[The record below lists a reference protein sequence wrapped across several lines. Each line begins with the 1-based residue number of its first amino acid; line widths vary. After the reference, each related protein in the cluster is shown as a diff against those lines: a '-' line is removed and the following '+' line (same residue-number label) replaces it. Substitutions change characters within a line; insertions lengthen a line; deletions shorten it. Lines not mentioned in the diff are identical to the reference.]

1 MMRCLPS
8 LSPFLP
14 VYEIALSA
22 PTLGVTADLAAVL
35 GAQLARGDV
44 VLLSGP
50 VGAGKTAFAR
60 ALIQSLLAREGLME
74 EVPSPSFTLVQVY
87 ETQDFD
93 IWHVDLY
100 RLTAGAD
107 LRELGLED
115 AFEDALCLIEWPE
128 RLGDLVPHDALLV
141 EIAPQPNEQRRIHL
155 SATAPRWGDVIAGVA
170 TQLGLAADIDRGRPD
185 A

>member
-1 MMRCLPS
+1 M
-8 LSPFLP
+8 
-14 VYEIALSA
+14 
-22 PTLGVTADLAAVL
+22 TADLAAVL

-60 ALIQSLLAREGLME
+60 ALIQSLLARDGLME

-170 TQLGLAADIDRGRPD
+170 
-185 A
+185 

>member
-1 MMRCLPS
+1 
-8 LSPFLP
+8 
-14 VYEIALSA
+14 
-22 PTLGVTADLAAVL
+22 
-35 GAQLARGDV
+35 
-44 VLLSGP
+44 
-50 VGAGKTAFAR
+50 
-60 ALIQSLLAREGLME
+60 ME

>member
-1 MMRCLPS
+1 MMPCLPFS
-8 LSPFLP
+8 SPSSP
-14 VYEIALSA
+14 VYEFALSA
-22 PTLGVTADLAAVL
+22 PTLGATADLAAVL

-60 ALIQSLLAREGLME
+60 ALIQSLLARDGLME

-128 RLGDLVPHDALLV
+128 RLGDLAPRDALTV
-141 EIAPQPNEQRRIHL
+141 EIAPQPNEQRHIHL
-155 SATAPRWGDVIAGVA
+155 SATAPRWGSVIAAVA
-170 TQLGLAADIDRGRPD
+170 SRLGLAADISQDKPD

>member
-1 MMRCLPS
+1 MRCLPS

-170 TQLGLAADIDRGRPD
+170 TQLGLVADIDRGRPD

>member
-1 MMRCLPS
+1 MPCLPFS
-8 LSPFLP
+8 SPSSP
-14 VYEIALSA
+14 VYEFALSA
-22 PTLGVTADLAAVL
+22 PTLGATADLAAVL

-60 ALIQSLLAREGLME
+60 ALIQSLLARDGLME

-107 LRELGLED
+107 LHELGLED

-128 RLGDLVPHDALLV
+128 RLGDLAPRDALTV
-141 EIAPQPNEQRRIHL
+141 EIAPQPNEQRHIHL
-155 SATAPRWGDVIAGVA
+155 SATAPRWGTVIAAVA
-170 TQLGLAADIDRGRPD
+170 SRLGLAADISQDKPD

>member
-1 MMRCLPS
+1 MRCLPS
-8 LSPFLP
+8 LSPSLP
-14 VYEIALSA
+14 VYEIALCA

-155 SATAPRWGDVIAGVA
+155 SATAPRWGDVIAGVT

>member
-1 MMRCLPS
+1 MRCLPS

-155 SATAPRWGDVIAGVA
+155 SATAPRWDDVIAGVA
-170 TQLGLAADIDRGRPD
+170 TQLGLVADIDRGRPD

>member
-1 MMRCLPS
+1 MRCLPS

-22 PTLGVTADLAAVL
+22 PTLGATADLAAVL
-35 GAQLARGDV
+35 GVQLERGNV

-128 RLGDLVPHDALLV
+128 RLGDLVPHDVLLV
-141 EIAPQPNEQRRIHL
+141 EIAPQPNEQRGIHL
-155 SATAPRWGDVIAGVA
+155 
-170 TQLGLAADIDRGRPD
+170 
-185 A
+185 